1 MLTRLKVSGFKN
13 LVDVDVPLGPFTCI
27 AGANGTGK
35 SNLFDAIQF
44 LSALSDHTLID
55 AARSVRNEAGRTSDV
70 HDLFHRIGA
79 ADTPEMSF
87 EAEMIIPEAG
97 VDDLGQQVKATTTL
111 LRYRLVLAYRV
122 DESLPSFGTLELI
135 EERLEHLKLGDWGK
149 HLKFA
154 DHRKNWRDSV
164 LKGKRRV
171 PFISTRIQGE
181 DRVVKVHQDGGN
193 SVRPQTI
200 LSKTLPRTVLSTIN
214 SAENPTALLVRRE
227 MQSWRLLQLESA
239 ALREP
244 DEFTTPPGLSSD
256 GSYLPATLYQL
267 ARSQKNTTPASKKE
281 EDTWIYDQ
289 VAARLSELI
298 DDVSAVRV
306 DRDERRELLTLEVTD
321 HSGTVYPARS
331 LSDGALRFLALS
343 VLELDPKATG
353 LICVEEPENS
363 IHPSHIPSILRLLQD
378 IATDVTLP
386 IGSDNP
392 LCQVIVNTHSAS
404 VVQEVFDDTLLI
416 AELVEEELA
425 EDVPDGQRSNGVR
438 FSWLSDTW
446 RAGFLPEVAPVSKD
460 QLLAYLGPTMPR
472 TPLPKSRLKRNQRV
486 IDRSDIQPLLFDLSD
501 ME

>member
-13 LVDVDVPLGPFTCI
+13 LIDVDVPLGPFTCI

-44 LSALSDHTLID
+44 LSALANGTLID
-55 AARSVRNEAGRTSDV
+55 AAQSVRNEEGGASDV
-70 HDLFHRIGA
+70 RNLFHRIGNT
-79 ADTPEMSF
+79 DTTQMSF
-87 EAEMIIPEAG
+87 EAEMIISQEG
-97 VDDLGQQVKATTTL
+97 VDDLGQQAKATTTL

-122 DESLPSFGTLELI
+122 DDHRSSLGSLELI

-149 HLKFA
+149 YLKFA
-154 DHRKNWRDSV
+154 DRRIDWRDSV

-181 DRVVKVHQDGGN
+181 NRVIKIHQDGRN
-193 SVRPQTI
+193 SSRPQTI

-214 SAENPTALLVRRE
+214 TAESPTALLARRE
-227 MQSWRLLQLESA
+227 MQSWRLLQLEPSS
-239 ALREP
+239 LREP
-244 DEFTTPPGLSSD
+244 DEFTTSPGLGSD
-256 GSYLPATLYQL
+256 GSRLPATLYQL
-267 ARSQKNTTPASKKE
+267 ARSQKSINPTSKKE

-298 DDVSAVRV
+298 DDVAAVRI

-343 VLELDPKATG
+343 VLELDPKAIG

-363 IHPSHIPSILRLLQD
+363 IHPSRIPSVLRLLQD
-378 IATDVTLP
+378 IATDVGYP

-404 VVQEVFDDTLLI
+404 VVQEIFDDTLLI
-416 AELVEEELA
+416 AELREV
-425 EDVPDGQRSNGVR
+425 VQDGQRFNGVH
-438 FSWLSDTW
+438 FNWLSDTW
-446 RAGFLPEVAPVSKD
+446 RAAALPDVPPVSKD
-460 QLLAYLGPTMPR
+460 QLLAYLGPAMPR
-472 TPLPKSRLKRNQRV
+472 TPLPKSKLKRNQRV
-486 IDRSDIQPLLFDLSD
+486 IDRSDIQPLLFDFSD
-501 ME
+501 TE